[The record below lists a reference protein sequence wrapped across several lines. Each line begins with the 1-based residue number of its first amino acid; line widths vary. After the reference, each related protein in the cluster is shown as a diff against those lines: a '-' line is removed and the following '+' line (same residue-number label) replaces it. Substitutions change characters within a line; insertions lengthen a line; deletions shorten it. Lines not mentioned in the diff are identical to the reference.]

1 MRNFIGDNI
10 NALRINKG
18 CSQAKFAKI
27 SGVSQSSIS
36 AWERGESV
44 PQSHHVQAIIDAFP
58 DLIPDDILSEKL
70 GYAKRLILSPYIR
83 KEDVID
89 IPLFGSIAAG
99 KPIEMLTCEERYALP
114 VSIYDQHKDAFYL
127 KVEGES
133 MNRVLPN
140 GSFALIDPNLREAHD
155 GKVYAVSIDNSDATI
170 KRVHI
175 LNNKEGFELRPDSFD
190 PSFEPIVF
198 KNSDQIPHTLRVI
211 GQVVWYTM
219 PYGKEL

>member
-58 DLIPDDILSEKL
+58 DLTPDDILSEEL

-83 KEDVID
+83 KEDVIRHPF
-89 IPLFGSIAAG
+89 IRIHSSRQANRNA
-99 KPIEMLTCEERYALP
+99 
-114 VSIYDQHKDAFYL
+114 YL
-127 KVEGES
+127 
-133 MNRVLPN
+133 RRTLRFA
-140 GSFALIDPNLREAHD
+140 SFNLR
-155 GKVYAVSIDNSDATI
+155 STQRCFLS
-170 KRVHI
+170 
-175 LNNKEGFELRPDSFD
+175 
-190 PSFEPIVF
+190 
-198 KNSDQIPHTLRVI
+198 
-211 GQVVWYTM
+211 
-219 PYGKEL
+219 